1 MVESARN
8 LKLIVQYYG
17 SGFHGFQMQ
26 PSQRTVQGDLQTV
39 LERITDG
46 AVKQYMAGR
55 TDTGVHALGQ
65 VVSFHTAST
74 LDTARLKKGINA
86 LLPGDIRVKSVEDV
100 ADEFHARFSA
110 KSRTYVYV
118 ILNRTDA
125 SPFLGRYALHVSAP
139 LDTQCMF
146 ASAALLEGERDF
158 SSFRA
163 AGDETRH
170 SIRHIFSV
178 GGWVAR
184 ERIYLHFTANAF
196 LQHMIRNI
204 VGTLLL
210 AGRGKMTT
218 AEFRGVID
226 ARDRSRAGPTVSP
239 AGLYFCRVEYGVV

>member
-1 MVESARN
+1 MGESVRN
-8 LKLIVQYYG
+8 LKLIVQYDG

-26 PSQRTVQGDLQTV
+26 PSQRTVQGDLQNV

-46 AVKQYMAGR
+46 PVKQYMAGR

-65 VVSFHTAST
+65 VVSFRTAST
-74 LDTARLKKGINA
+74 LDAARLKKGINA
-86 LLPGDIRVKSVEDV
+86 LLPDDIQVKSVADV

-110 KSRTYVYV
+110 KSRTYIYV
-118 ILNRTDA
+118 ILNCSDA
-125 SPFLGRYALHVSAP
+125 SPFLGRYALHVSSP
-139 LDTQCMF
+139 LDTKNMF
-146 ASAALLEGERDF
+146 CAAALLEGERDF

-170 SIRHIFSV
+170 SIRHIFSA
-178 GGWVAR
+178 GGWVTG

-210 AGRGKMTT
+210 VGRGKTT
-218 AEFRGVID
+218 ADEFQGIID
-226 ARDRSRAGPTVSP
+226 AKDRSRAGPTVSP
-239 AGLYFCRVEYGVV
+239 AGLYFCRVIYGEV